1 MKSAILFI
9 VCFFIAL
16 AFIASTVIFCINAK
30 YWNATQLNTLD
41 QQRARNWAVLCF
53 TLSLFLFLFFLLTLS
68 SGYAQEHIKPKLG
81 KNDLNIEQT

>member
-9 VCFFIAL
+9 VCFFILL

-30 YWNATQLNTLD
+30 YWNASYLNTLQ

-53 TLSLFLFLFFLLTLS
+53 TLSLFLFLFFILTLS

-81 KNDLNIEQT
+81 KNDLN